1 MKRTLI
7 VVLLCLFCVLCPT
20 RVKAGNF
27 GLTGGVSLIGIK
39 TPDMRTA
46 TGYHAGVTYKF
57 RLPVGFAVQP
67 SLLYHAKASRSDGE
81 LVNAELNVGYLELPV
96 SLQWGPDLLLFRP
109 FLDVSPFIGYGL
121 NHKMDF
127 RAFGA
132 DGAQTSLVWDSW
144 SLMNRLEYGL
154 GLGAGIEVWKL
165 QFVCRYNWNFG
176 PLLNSEGKIDGQSL
190 IKKTL
195 GNNNFGGVTLSL
207 ALLF

>member
-7 VVLLCLFCVLCPT
+7 FVLFCLLFAVSPT

-27 GLTGGVSLIGIK
+27 GLTGGVSLMGIQS
-39 TPDMRTA
+39 PDMRTA
-46 TGYHAGVTYKF
+46 TGYHAGFTYKF

-67 SLLYHAKASRSDGE
+67 SLLYHAKASRSDGDIIS
-81 LVNAELNVGYLELPV
+81 AQLNVGYLELPV

-109 FLDVSPFIGYGL
+109 FLDVSPFIGCGL
-121 NHKMDF
+121 NQSMDF
-127 RAFGA
+127 KAFGS
-132 DGAQTSLVWDSW
+132 DAQTTLVRDSW
-144 SLMNRLEYGL
+144 SLVNRLEYGL

-176 PLLNSEGKIDGQSL
+176 PLLNSEGKVDGQSI